1 MSKSDIF
8 VSCVIPVQNGE
19 TYIGQAITRLSKT
32 LSDVF
37 TDYELIVVN
46 DGSSDKTYDKVQELQ
61 GGIHNIQ
68 LYNLSGNNGKEIATV
83 AGMDNAIGDFVVTV
97 DPAQYSVEDVP
108 ELIFKAISG
117 YDVVYGVRGK
127 NDVRG
132 IYPRLSALFYKILKR
147 TTGLQLPENAT
158 DFRCYSRA
166 AINYF
171 TQLNNRH
178 RLLRVFPAMQGFKYA
193 EVFISET
200 DDTISSYPSKVLMGI
215 RRAMGILLLASPHP
229 MRFVTF
235 MALMG
240 GFLNLLYAV
249 YIVIIAIVKED
260 VAEGWTSLS
269 LQNAGMFFLICLILA
284 MLAEY
289 LYCLLGNAIGYPI
302 YQITSESTS
311 SVIERRTDLSVLNSK
326 GSILTGDENDITS

>member
-1 MSKSDIF
+1 
-8 VSCVIPVQNGE
+8 
-19 TYIGQAITRLSKT
+19 
-32 LSDVF
+32 
-37 TDYELIVVN
+37 
-46 DGSSDKTYDKVQELQ
+46 
-61 GGIHNIQ
+61 
-68 LYNLSGNNGKEIATV
+68 
-83 AGMDNAIGDFVVTV
+83 
-97 DPAQYSVEDVP
+97 
-108 ELIFKAISG
+108 
-117 YDVVYGVRGK
+117 
-127 NDVRG
+127 
-132 IYPRLSALFYKILKR
+132 
-147 TTGLQLPENAT
+147 
-158 DFRCYSRA
+158 
-166 AINYF
+166 
-171 TQLNNRH
+171 
-178 RLLRVFPAMQGFKYA
+178 
-193 EVFISET
+193 ISET

-229 MRFVTF
+229 MRFVTL

-240 GFLNLLYAV
+240 GFLNLLYAI

-289 LYCLLGNAIGYPI
+289 LFSLLGNAIGYPI